1 MYRIPII
8 ETAALGGQPQTVPL
22 APKSLRRRYLVCY
35 DAKMRSSRFLSVA
48 ILAVVLSALAGGALG
63 SGLLARQDEVSTQ
76 YRIFTAALDAIDRE
90 YVDEAPSDRLVYGAI
105 DGMLKTLDPHS
116 SFFDPRSY
124 RQLRERQQ
132 GTYYGLGI
140 QIQSIDGDVT
150 VMSVFENS
158 PAYKKGLRRGDV
170 IARIKSEKPP
180 KADAKVDENGWQEA
194 KGFSADDAVYFLKGP
209 KGTTVGISIRRRGYD
224 NLIDLEIERDAVA
237 ITTVRGAFMIDKDTG
252 YVKLADFS
260 ETSNEEVGAAL
271 KDLSAKGMK
280 RLIFDLRDNPGGP
293 LDQAIKISNRF
304 LPKGDL
310 IVYTKGR
317 TPTSNEE
324 YRATDDSDYT
334 HQPVVVL
341 VNRSSASASE
351 IVTGSLQDH
360 DRALVVGET
369 TFGKA
374 LVQSVYSLGPRNNL
388 AGLALTTGRY
398 FTPSGRM
405 IQRPWDGAFDEYLT
419 YQYRDQN
426 PQRSHDSAELKYT
439 DAKRKV
445 YGGGGIEPDK
455 FMAGSK
461 EGFNPTRFGRI
472 LYDRQEFANFA
483 DQFTAEGDTRM
494 GAATNKTRK
503 KLARGFTVD
512 DAMVNDFKASLKA
525 RRVTIDEAAFKQDD
539 AFIRAMIH
547 YDIDLALFGVEE
559 ARRNLIRHD
568 PQAQF
573 ALTLFPDAVKLT
585 ELAQARGGGGGRE
598 K

>member
-1 MYRIPII
+1 
-8 ETAALGGQPQTVPL
+8 
-22 APKSLRRRYLVCY
+22 
-35 DAKMRSSRFLSVA
+35 MRSSRFFSVA

-90 YVDEAPSDRLVYGAI
+90 YVDEAPSDRLVYSAI

-132 GTYYGLGI
+132 GSYYGLGI

-180 KADAKVDENGWQEA
+180 KPGAKVDENGWMEA
-194 KGFSADDAVYFLKGP
+194 KGFSADDAVFHLKGP

-224 NLIDLEIERDAVA
+224 NLVDLEIERDAVS
-237 ITTVRGAFMIDKDTG
+237 ITTVRGAFMLDKDTG

-310 IVYTKGR
+310 IVFTKGR

-334 HQPVVVL
+334 HQPIVVL

-374 LVQSVYSLGPRNNL
+374 LVQSVYTLGPRSNA

-419 YQYRDQN
+419 YQLRDQN
-426 PQRSHDSAELKYT
+426 PQRSHDTAELKYT

-455 FMAGSK
+455 FMAGPK

-483 DQFTAEGDTRM
+483 DQFTAEGDTRL

-503 KLARGFTVD
+503 RLARGFVVD
-512 DAMVNDFKASLKA
+512 DAMVNDFKSSLKT
-525 RRVTIDEAAFKQDD
+525 RRVTIDDAAFKQDD
-539 AFIRAMIH
+539 GFIRAMIH

-573 ALTLFPDAVKLT
+573 ALAQFPDAVKLT